1 MIYPCR
7 NRADSVPGRM
17 TGSAEIPASS
27 GAVVRKGSGEQAA
40 AYIRQLIF
48 DGQLQEGMRLAQDD
62 VAKAVGVSRIPIREA
77 IIALER
83 EGWVTTKLHRGTF
96 VNAFDEHV
104 IRDHYELFGL
114 VYGLAARRA
123 ASARGPEIVAHLT
136 DLSKQIGETDDLVRI
151 GDLALAFHSSVV
163 GAAHSPRITVVLR
176 AMSALGARAVLRPR
190 AAGGR
195 FRTKGSAGDRPSH
208 TRRRRGPCGA
218 GVLQDAQQTGRA
230 GGRSLPRPAGPSSS
244 SLRGTGRRPVGFG
257 AVAGR
262 DAKVEV
268 VQACDD
274 IGGGSRMHDPA
285 AGHHDG

>member
-1 MIYPCR
+1 MSQ
-7 NRADSVPGRM
+7 ADAVPGRM
-17 TGSAEIPASS
+17 TGSAAIPSSS

-96 VNAFDEHV
+96 VNAFDEQV

-123 ASARGPEIVAHLT
+123 AQRTNPEIVAHLA

-151 GDLALAFHSSVV
+151 GDLALAFHSAVV

-176 AMSALGARAVLRPR
+176 AMSALVPGPFFALVPRAVDSERKGVRAIVRAIRDGDGDR
-190 AAGGR
+190 AAR
-195 FRTKGSAGDRPSH
+195 EYSKMLNKQAELVVDLFRDR
-208 TRRRRGPCGA
+208 RDL
-218 GVLQDAQQTGRA
+218 LQ
-230 GGRSLPRPAGPSSS
+230 
-244 SLRGTGRRPVGFG
+244 
-257 AVAGR
+257 AV
-262 DAKVEV
+262 
-268 VQACDD
+268 
-274 IGGGSRMHDPA
+274 
-285 AGHHDG
+285 

>member
-1 MIYPCR
+1 MSQ
-7 NRADSVPGRM
+7 ADAAPEPM
-17 TGSAEIPASS
+17 TGSAAIPSS
-27 GAVVRKGSGEQAA
+27 PGAVVRKGSGEQAA

-123 ASARGPEIVAHLT
+123 GQRSSPEIVAHLT

-151 GDLALAFHSSVV
+151 GELALAFHSAVV

-176 AMSALGARAVLRPR
+176 AMSALVPGPFFALVPRAVDSERKGVRAIVRAIRDGDGDR
-190 AAGGR
+190 AAR
-195 FRTKGSAGDRPSH
+195 EYSKMLNKQAELVVDLFRD
-208 TRRRRGPCGA
+208 RRGL
-218 GVLQDAQQTGRA
+218 LQ
-230 GGRSLPRPAGPSSS
+230 
-244 SLRGTGRRPVGFG
+244 
-257 AVAGR
+257 AV
-262 DAKVEV
+262 
-268 VQACDD
+268 
-274 IGGGSRMHDPA
+274 
-285 AGHHDG
+285 